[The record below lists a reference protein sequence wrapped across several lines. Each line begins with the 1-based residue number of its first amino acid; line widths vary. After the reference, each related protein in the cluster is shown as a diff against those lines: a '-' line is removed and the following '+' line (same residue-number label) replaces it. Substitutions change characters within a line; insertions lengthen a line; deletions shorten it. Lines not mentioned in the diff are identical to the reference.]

1 MGVNFTPIVDN
12 TISTSTM
19 WFTMGMNFKT
29 IVNAETVLSTM
40 GVKFTPIV
48 DNSAHEQMG
57 KIVEI
62 PS

>member
-48 DNSAHEQMG
+48 DSGVQDEDL
-57 KIVEI
+57 EI
-62 PS
+62 SS